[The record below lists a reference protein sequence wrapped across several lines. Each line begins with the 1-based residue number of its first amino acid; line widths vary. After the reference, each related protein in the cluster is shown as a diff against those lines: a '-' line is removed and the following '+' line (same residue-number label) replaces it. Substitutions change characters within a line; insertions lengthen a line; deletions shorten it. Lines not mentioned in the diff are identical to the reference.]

1 MKYFGTDG
9 IRGIYG
15 EGITEDVA
23 YRAGRAL
30 AYLFGGTGIVGRDTR
45 VSGPGLEEALC
56 AGLTDGGADAVT
68 VGIATT
74 PEVAYLARCAG
85 AAFGVSLSASHNPP
99 EYNGIKI
106 FSGSGSK
113 LSVSAEEALEYYM
126 DNVPHRT
133 GGGTRSSDPSAGE
146 KYRGSLEKAASDL
159 GAAAGGSGRLDGLRV
174 LLDCGA
180 GAAAPVAAEAFMRL
194 GAAVSELCSEC
205 RGECINVRC
214 GALHP
219 SAMATEAERRGCDIG
234 LSFDGDADRLVV
246 WRRGLMAGDE
256 VMYNLSRFFPAGS
269 AVVGTVLSNS
279 ALERAVQ
286 SRGGRF
292 VRTGVGDRSVS
303 EVMRITGAPFGGEPS
318 GHFVLRG
325 GTGDG
330 ILSGI
335 ACCILLLTGGLYSL
349 ELDRQAAVDVPAD
362 AGVLTSPALT
372 AAVEK
377 ARRLAGRVVVRM
389 SGTEPVLRIMAEGGD
404 AEGAAALVAAAVK

>member
-1 MKYFGTDG
+1 
-9 IRGIYG
+9 
-15 EGITEDVA
+15 
-23 YRAGRAL
+23 
-30 AYLFGGTGIVGRDTR
+30 
-45 VSGPGLEEALC
+45 
-56 AGLTDGGADAVT
+56 
-68 VGIATT
+68 
-74 PEVAYLARCAG
+74 
-85 AAFGVSLSASHNPP
+85 
-99 EYNGIKI
+99 
-106 FSGSGSK
+106 
-113 LSVSAEEALEYYM
+113 
-126 DNVPHRT
+126 
-133 GGGTRSSDPSAGE
+133 
-146 KYRGSLEKAASDL
+146 
-159 GAAAGGSGRLDGLRV
+159 
-174 LLDCGA
+174 
-180 GAAAPVAAEAFMRL
+180 MRL

-256 VMYNLSRFFPAGS
+256 VMYNLSRLFPAGS
-269 AVVGTVLSNS
+269 AVVGTVMSNS

-286 SRGGRF
+286 GRGGRF